1 MTFYKRLCRKS
12 DGCTIVCIII
22 FMLIKCNVVGVQ
34 LYKLFENTEKMYFV
48 TIVIARDFLT
58 YEVNFDCKES
68 SINMTLTFLNKYYVK
83 MKSTSLVGSFNL
95 FPPSFHNIWLLYIS
109 FDAKACKIFINV
121 PKYYQLSV
129 TCCDFLTIL

>member
-34 LYKLFENTEKMYFV
+34 LYKLFENTEKMYMYFV

-58 YEVNFDCKES
+58 YEVNSDCKELRKDV
-68 SINMTLTFLNKYYVK
+68 N
-83 MKSTSLVGSFNL
+83 
-95 FPPSFHNIWLLYIS
+95 
-109 FDAKACKIFINV
+109 
-121 PKYYQLSV
+121 
-129 TCCDFLTIL
+129 